1 MSWTIATEWSHP
13 QWTTTSPLGRH
24 SSNWP
29 PDLLKATTVL
39 KGASHIS
46 IGPPHLPWT
55 NTYPMSHHISNEP
68 HHFFN
73 EPSHF
78 QWTNAYPTIQ
88 HINNRPPHLVSTM
101 NQHLSNEPTYLKLA
115 TTPTIDH
122 YISNEP
128 TQPKEQPY
136 LRLYFYALILP
147 HSRKIWI
154 FKFFSSTFFLLLNL
168 YFVP

>member
-39 KGASHIS
+39 RVLPTSQLGHHIS
-46 IGPPHLPWT
+46 HEPTLIQWATTSL
-55 NTYPMSHHISNEP
+55 MSRTTSSMNHHISNE
-68 HHFFN
+68 
-73 EPSHF
+73 
-78 QWTNAYPTIQ
+78 PTIQ